1 MPEITINLTD
11 QQLADIAMS
20 KYGVPGAV
28 SDLVKA
34 EATKAIEAT
43 LKGSLVTSLLE
54 SLKDLVPKDKIE
66 ATLYVSVLKEAHTLV
81 QDKLA
86 EIGLDY
92 EIYVTL
98 ADGRYLDRYDDYGKT
113 WISSSDNC

>member
-20 KYGVPGAV
+20 KYGVPGPV

-34 EATKAIEAT
+34 EAAKAIEAT

-54 SLKDLVPKDKIE
+54 SLKDLVPKDE
-66 ATLYVSVLKEAHTLV
+66 AEAKLYISVLKEAHTLIL
-81 QDKLA
+81 DKLA
-86 EIGLDY
+86 GLGLEY
-92 EIYVTL
+92 EIYVSL
-98 ADGRYLDRYDDYGKT
+98 SDGRTLDVHDHYSKMWYT
-113 WISSSDNC
+113 SSDQC